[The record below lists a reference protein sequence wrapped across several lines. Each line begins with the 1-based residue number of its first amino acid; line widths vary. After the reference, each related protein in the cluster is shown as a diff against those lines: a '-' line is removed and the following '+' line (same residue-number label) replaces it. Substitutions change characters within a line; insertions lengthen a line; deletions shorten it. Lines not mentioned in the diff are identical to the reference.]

1 MGAGGGASA
10 AGSAIS
16 AYGAIEQGLYSGQ
29 IERNNAKIAQQNAA
43 RATSAGYQAAQT
55 RGLEDANVLGQI
67 IGAEGAN
74 NIDSRSG
81 SALAVQAG
89 ARAADAFDQGTIIHN
104 ALLQAYG
111 YQTAAQTDKAQAQ
124 QDVTAGAINAAA
136 DLAQGAGD
144 IPTKTSP
151 ANPNPGPSVNSYLTT
166 STLGSATPVAG
177 GNSTVLFNYN
187 NNVNYGGVNG

>member
-111 YQTAAQTDKAQAQ
+111 YKTAAQSDKAQAQ

-136 DLAQGAGD
+136 DLAQGSGNL
-144 IPTKTSP
+144 P
-151 ANPNPGPSVNSYLTT
+151 T
-166 STLGSATPVAG
+166 STAPADPGNAPDLSSFLQTASPTSSNTLLGFS
-177 GNSTVLFNYN
+177 YN
-187 NNVNYGGVNG
+187 NNYGVAQ

>member
-1 MGAGGGASA
+1 MGAGAAIAGGV
-10 AGSAIS
+10 I
-16 AYGAIEQGLYSGQ
+16 GAQGQIEGGLYSAQ
-29 IERNNAKIAQQNAA
+29 VERNNAKIAQQNAA

-111 YQTAAQTDKAQAQ
+111 YKTAAQSDKAQAN
-124 QDVTAGAINAAA
+124 QDLTAAAYNAAGALVGAAGN
-136 DLAQGAGD
+136 L
-144 IPTKTSP
+144 P
-151 ANPNPGPSVNSYLTT
+151 T
-166 STLGSATPVAG
+166 STAPADPGSAPDLSSFLQTASPTSSNTLLG
-177 GNSTVLFNYN
+177 FSYN
-187 NNVNYGGVNG
+187 NNYGVAQ